1 EHPWLPPK
9 DSLESDLLSLGNP
22 KSPHDLSPIL
32 LCEDTNTIRAVMNPR
47 CPLSKRSL
55 PMQAVLWSGPRNETI
70 SASSVL
76 EFCMILLPE
85 PIGAT
90 LASQL
95 TRRTCVR

>member
-1 EHPWLPPK
+1 MRR
-9 DSLESDLLSLGNP
+9 LSTKMNAGVEVPYPDRENYVARMA
-22 KSPHDLSPIL
+22 PIIV
-32 LCEDTNTIRAVMNPR
+32 TNTIRAVMNPR

-70 SASSVL
+70 SASSVPD
-76 EFCMILLPE
+76 FCTILLPE

-90 LASQL
+90 LTSQL